1 MTDLTKAD
9 LRERLGN
16 IDQIRDILFG
26 PQTREFLTRLEQ
38 LERNVANQG
47 QELRSRIDEVRQG
60 VTADIRS
67 DIEKLDT
74 KIRQLVL
81 KDEAEKNDIGKQIE
95 TIHKR
100 IVTVAD
106 ELEEALMDDL
116 KTSEETLDQ
125 RIKTLAAKE
134 DEEKFELRQ
143 QVDLLSKKLASHV
156 EALDEAIDSQ
166 TSTLRDDF
174 LNSRDRLQTDLSDL
188 RTQIFEELERY
199 VSMLS
204 EVKVS
209 KDDMAE
215 LLFELG
221 LRLKGSEFVPELQ
234 EVANLPDLNPPRLA
248 EDTTPT
254 PLESDDL
261 AKPPVSSRKSRPRRS
276 TRA

>member
-116 KTSEETLDQ
+116 KMSEETLDQ
-125 RIKTLAAKE
+125 RIKVLAAKE

-248 EDTTPT
+248 EDTTPGS
-254 PLESDDL
+254 LESGDL
-261 AKPPVSSRKSRPRRS
+261 AEPPVSSRKSRPRRS